1 MSAINTSSNTGHSSC
16 KVVDYATLLPND
28 AKCISLRI
36 ANSEVPVKNASDVL
50 IWVCKKMT
58 LHRTKQLQTSI
69 RERKTSWIK
78 TNGNGMGKPC
88 RIAYNCFVDLDASG
102 RTALLRASLILKWL
116 SWPSNDAVI
125 TYERPSA
132 SAGKLVAMPTNK
144 TVIASG
150 LPIITAHSLDTIE
163 SEGSKSI
170 AEATR
175 VGTVPSAPANEN
187 VNRFSYKYDNVE
199 AITGAEPISLIFKG
213 KEYPLDGKW
222 LNLPEKICMA
232 LETLWPCKLH
242 DIVGRGNIP
251 NMALN
256 PTRFRKGKFV
266 KGAGV
271 WYEANCASREFVQQ
285 TRRLCKLFG
294 IGLENVSITYTG
306 LGQRPS
312 GQNSNLPSAIAAE
325 GYPNSSKIAISP
337 KIGVYVKQQ
346 IYAALAEDRIP
357 DADFDK
363 LLTVEGTK
371 ELFGTTLSA
380 CPLFAYSPMIGPDG
394 RGHNSWGDP
403 AVRRGKRIFVN
414 SQWYERHWDKARR
427 LIARW
432 NASQV
437 KASHVACG
445 GALPFV
451 VTDASKCSPRES
463 SHVAVISPAGL
474 VPQMS
479 HLTRLSAFAK
489 DIRVEYSSGFDFR
502 ETSRRLVGERV
513 GKRFGDAEAD
523 RLKEQMFQR
532 ADGLWLFP
540 DMVISDDA
548 LRRMKERARGFLSED
563 GYFSMDALHAEF
575 EAEMRNIDDGRDF
588 DAFFAKFVAGD
599 VRGVVRGHGE
609 WRVCFA
615 ASMSEASGWETIV
628 KRIREVLKN
637 CGDAVPV
644 EDIIAQMPSLV
655 RGVVV
660 RLAREQ
666 MEDAVVFDAGGVEYI
681 KLLESYYLPADFSE
695 VVSGFVETTEASQNV
710 VSVVLLEAELDGR
723 YGDGFRVNY
732 GLEDD
737 SVFKQ
742 VVAKSFTG
750 KDHGW
755 NRDMFTLNGRRGESN
770 VAEVFM
776 KGHRDKFH
784 EEDFFRY
791 ALESRG
797 MKNRGMLILTF
808 LRKHC
813 IRLSRDWW
821 ISTDSFEARFGMGDA
836 QYHQVGIVLNEV
848 VGNNRFVPISSLG
861 EDVYDRFPRL
871 ECEGKEYPWN
881 PYLLTSVAVHKVRNA
896 KVVNDE
902 PSPYTVTAMI
912 LPHTAEIIGDV
923 VEYVLGTFPKG
934 YFNDV
939 DSAFRY
945 LKMNNVRLT
954 KTEKLVAKIKV
965 ILGIQ

>member
-1 MSAINTSSNTGHSSC
+1 MEQELSFKVIRDVLPAQAAAANRTEAPFVWRDNLCVFAKVAQVSAIVPDSVRIRGREYPVKSLFELLNQVV
-16 KVVDYATLLPND
+16 KVVLVAYRRQFLKEVKRRRPQWFRIDGRNGGLVVLEPDAAPSTIFLRIRLVLQWAGMSERDVTVAYRKRQSELTKPTRQPMQPPRALLQPL
-28 AKCISLRI
+28 KEGESRISLRADKI
-36 ANSEVPVKNASDVL
+36 DAIPFEGSAVVRLELDRKIVDVGVWSDVL
-50 IWVCKKMT
+50 LRIVDYIFDENSYRLSVAAEKE
-58 LHRTKQLQTSI
+58 SI
-69 RERKTSWIK
+69 RHWLGYSMF
-78 TNGNGMGKPC
+78 GMKRPKRHLSGF
-88 RIAYNCFVDLDASG
+88 FVETGDIPSV
-102 RTALLRASLILKWL
+102 LLSHAVDIL
-116 SWPSNDAVI
+116 NAVGM
-125 TYERPSA
+125 A
-132 SAGKLVAMPTNK
+132 
-144 TVIASG
+144 
-150 LPIITAHSLDTIE
+150 
-163 SEGSKSI
+163 
-170 AEATR
+170 
-175 VGTVPSAPANEN
+175 
-187 VNRFSYKYDNVE
+187 NVE
-199 AITGAEPISLIFKG
+199 VNVVVRCEVPRTP
-213 KEYPLDGKW
+213 PLPRDTQRQH
-222 LNLPEKICMA
+222 LPE
-232 LETLWPCKLH
+232 EH
-242 DIVGRGNIP
+242 
-251 NMALN
+251 
-256 PTRFRKGKFV
+256 
-266 KGAGV
+266 
-271 WYEANCASREFVQQ
+271 
-285 TRRLCKLFG
+285 
-294 IGLENVSITYTG
+294 
-306 LGQRPS
+306 
-312 GQNSNLPSAIAAE
+312 LPSFKDIIKS
-325 GYPNSSKIAISP
+325 GYPN
-337 KIGVYVKQQ
+337 
-346 IYAALAEDRIP
+346 
-357 DADFDK
+357 
-363 LLTVEGTK
+363 
-371 ELFGTTLSA
+371 
-380 CPLFAYSPMIGPDG
+380 
-394 RGHNSWGDP
+394 
-403 AVRRGKRIFVN
+403 
-414 SQWYERHWDKARR
+414 
-427 LIARW
+427 
-432 NASQV
+432 
-437 KASHVACG
+437 
-445 GALPFV
+445 
-451 VTDASKCSPRES
+451 
-463 SHVAVISPAGL
+463 
-474 VPQMS
+474 
-479 HLTRLSAFAK
+479 
-489 DIRVEYSSGFDFR
+489 GFDFK

-513 GKRFGDAEAD
+513 GKSFGDAEAD
-523 RLKEQMFQR
+523 RLKGQMFQC
-532 ADGLWLFP
+532 ADGLWLFS

-548 LRRMKERARGFLSED
+548 LRRMKERVRGFLSED

-588 DAFFAKFVAGD
+588 DALFAKFVAGD

-615 ASMSEASGWETIV
+615 ASVS
-628 KRIREVLKN
+628 
-637 CGDAVPV
+637 V
-644 EDIIAQMPSLV
+644 EDIIVQMPSLV

-681 KLLESYYLPADFSE
+681 KLLESYYLPDDFSE
-695 VVSGFVETTEASQNV
+695 VVSGFVETTEASQDV

-750 KDHGW
+750 KDHDW

-861 EDVYDRFPRL
+861 EDVYDRLPRL

>member
-1 MSAINTSSNTGHSSC
+1 MWHDTLTEFARTWVGNDCALQSVSILGKEFPVKSAKELLDAIIKVAALRSPKVLREAIRRSSC
-16 KVVDYATLLPND
+16 KWIWQSKRSPWGFKYANKCNASTAIVRARSVANWAGWPISDVVVSYRKKQLEAEIKASKRIVCASLENGGQWFTFEDDSLSEELIAGSSAVCIEIDGKAYATNSWEDVL
-28 AKCISLRI
+28 LRI
-36 ANSEVPVKNASDVL
+36 LDYICDHREGLLLSALKNKNIHPWFSFTSAEMVKPRKHLCGCFVDVGEAPAVLVDRARNILKACRVDMSIVKVIYVPVKKNEGS
-50 IWVCKKMT
+50 
-58 LHRTKQLQTSI
+58 
-69 RERKTSWIK
+69 
-78 TNGNGMGKPC
+78 
-88 RIAYNCFVDLDASG
+88 
-102 RTALLRASLILKWL
+102 RA
-116 SWPSNDAVI
+116 
-125 TYERPSA
+125 
-132 SAGKLVAMPTNK
+132 
-144 TVIASG
+144 IASPALRQG
-150 LPIITAHSLDTIE
+150 EELEIT
-163 SEGSKSI
+163 
-170 AEATR
+170 R
-175 VGTVPSAPANEN
+175 Q
-187 VNRFSYKYDNVE
+187 
-199 AITGAEPISLIFKG
+199 LIQ
-213 KEYPLDGKW
+213 
-222 LNLPEKICMA
+222 
-232 LETLWPCKLH
+232 
-242 DIVGRGNIP
+242 DIRTN
-251 NMALN
+251 
-256 PTRFRKGKFV
+256 
-266 KGAGV
+266 
-271 WYEANCASREFVQQ
+271 
-285 TRRLCKLFG
+285 
-294 IGLENVSITYTG
+294 
-306 LGQRPS
+306 
-312 GQNSNLPSAIAAE
+312 
-325 GYPNSSKIAISP
+325 YPN
-337 KIGVYVKQQ
+337 
-346 IYAALAEDRIP
+346 
-357 DADFDK
+357 
-363 LLTVEGTK
+363 
-371 ELFGTTLSA
+371 
-380 CPLFAYSPMIGPDG
+380 
-394 RGHNSWGDP
+394 
-403 AVRRGKRIFVN
+403 
-414 SQWYERHWDKARR
+414 
-427 LIARW
+427 
-432 NASQV
+432 
-437 KASHVACG
+437 
-445 GALPFV
+445 
-451 VTDASKCSPRES
+451 
-463 SHVAVISPAGL
+463 
-474 VPQMS
+474 
-479 HLTRLSAFAK
+479 
-489 DIRVEYSSGFDFR
+489 GFDFK

-513 GKRFGDAEAD
+513 GKRFGDAEAGH
-523 RLKEQMFQR
+523 LKERMFQR
-532 ADGLWLFP
+532 ADGLWLLS
-540 DMVISDDA
+540 DMVISEDA
-548 LRRMKERARGFLSED
+548 LRRIKERAGGFLSED

-575 EAEMRNIDDGRDF
+575 ESEMRNINDGRDF
-588 DAFFAKFVAGD
+588 DAFFAKLIAGD
-599 VRGVVRGHGE
+599 VSGIVRGHGE

-615 ASMSEASGWETIV
+615 ASMSEASGWEAIV
-628 KRIREVLKN
+628 GRIREVLKD
-637 CGDAVPV
+637 CGDAVSV
-644 EDIIAQMPSLV
+644 EDIIVQMPSLV

-681 KLLESYYLPADFSE
+681 KLLESYYLPDDFSE
-695 VVSGFVETTEASQNV
+695 VVSGFIETTEASQNV

-723 YGDGFRVNY
+723 YGDGFRINY

-965 ILGIQ
+965 ILGIL

>member
-1 MSAINTSSNTGHSSC
+1 MKQKLSF
-16 KVVDYATLLPND
+16 KV
-28 AKCISLRI
+28 IR
-36 ANSEVPVKNASDVL
+36 DVL
-50 IWVCKKMT
+50 T
-58 LHRTKQLQTSI
+58 AHAAAAHRT
-69 RERKTSWIK
+69 E
-78 TNGNGMGKPC
+78 
-88 RIAYNCFVDLDASG
+88 ASSV
-102 RTALLRASLILKWL
+102 RRDNLCVFK
-116 SWPSNDAVI
+116 
-125 TYERPSA
+125 
-132 SAGKLVAMPTNK
+132 
-144 TVIASG
+144 
-150 LPIITAHSLDTIE
+150 
-163 SEGSKSI
+163 
-170 AEATR
+170 
-175 VGTVPSAPANEN
+175 N
-187 VNRFSYKYDNVE
+187 V
-199 AITGAEPISLIFKG
+199 
-213 KEYPLDGKW
+213 
-222 LNLPEKICMA
+222 LNS
-232 LETLWPCKLH
+232 
-242 DIVGRGNIP
+242 D
-251 NMALN
+251 
-256 PTRFRKGKFV
+256 
-266 KGAGV
+266 
-271 WYEANCASREFVQQ
+271 
-285 TRRLCKLFG
+285 
-294 IGLENVSITYTG
+294 
-306 LGQRPS
+306 
-312 GQNSNLPSAIAAE
+312 
-325 GYPNSSKIAISP
+325 YPN
-337 KIGVYVKQQ
+337 
-346 IYAALAEDRIP
+346 
-357 DADFDK
+357 
-363 LLTVEGTK
+363 
-371 ELFGTTLSA
+371 
-380 CPLFAYSPMIGPDG
+380 
-394 RGHNSWGDP
+394 
-403 AVRRGKRIFVN
+403 
-414 SQWYERHWDKARR
+414 
-427 LIARW
+427 
-432 NASQV
+432 
-437 KASHVACG
+437 
-445 GALPFV
+445 
-451 VTDASKCSPRES
+451 
-463 SHVAVISPAGL
+463 
-474 VPQMS
+474 
-479 HLTRLSAFAK
+479 
-489 DIRVEYSSGFDFR
+489 GFDFK

-513 GKRFGDAEAD
+513 GKSFGDAEAD
-523 RLKEQMFQR
+523 RLKGRMFQC
-532 ADGLWLFP
+532 ADGLWLFS

-548 LRRMKERARGFLSED
+548 LRRMKERAGGFLSED

-588 DAFFAKFVAGD
+588 DAFFARFVAGD

-644 EDIIAQMPSLV
+644 EDIIVQMPSLV

-681 KLLESYYLPADFSE
+681 KLLESYYLPDDFSE

-755 NRDMFTLNGRRGESN
+755 NRDMFTRNGRRGESN

>member
-1 MSAINTSSNTGHSSC
+1 MSAVQIDNADGSFPVWQDTLTEFARTWVGNDCTLQSVSILGREFPVKSAKELLDAIIKVAALRSPKVLREAIRCSSYKWIWQSKRSPWGFKYANKCNASTAIVRARCVANWAGWPISDVVVSYRKKQFDAEMKASKRIVCASLENGGQWFTFEDDSLSEESIAGSSAVCIEIDGKAFTINSWED
-16 KVVDYATLLPND
+16 VL
-28 AKCISLRI
+28 LRI
-36 ANSEVPVKNASDVL
+36 LDYICDQRDDLLLSALKNKNIHPWFSFASAEM
-50 IWVCKKMT
+50 IKP
-58 LHRTKQLQTSI
+58 
-69 RERKTSWIK
+69 RKHLC
-78 TNGNGMGKPC
+78 G
-88 RIAYNCFVDLDASG
+88 CFVDVGASPSVLVN
-102 RTALLRASLILKWL
+102 RTRNILKACRVDM
-116 SWPSNDAVI
+116 SIVKVI
-125 TYERPSA
+125 YVPAKKEEESRA
-132 SAGKLVAMPTNK
+132 
-144 TVIASG
+144 IASPVLRQG
-150 LPIITAHSLDTIE
+150 EDLVII
-163 SEGSKSI
+163 
-170 AEATR
+170 
-175 VGTVPSAPANEN
+175 
-187 VNRFSYKYDNVE
+187 
-199 AITGAEPISLIFKG
+199 
-213 KEYPLDGKW
+213 
-222 LNLPEKICMA
+222 
-232 LETLWPCKLH
+232 
-242 DIVGRGNIP
+242 
-251 NMALN
+251 
-256 PTRFRKGKFV
+256 
-266 KGAGV
+266 
-271 WYEANCASREFVQQ
+271 
-285 TRRLCKLFG
+285 
-294 IGLENVSITYTG
+294 
-306 LGQRPS
+306 GQ
-312 GQNSNLPSAIAAE
+312 L
-325 GYPNSSKIAISP
+325 
-337 KIGVYVKQQ
+337 
-346 IYAALAEDRIP
+346 
-357 DADFDK
+357 
-363 LLTVEGTK
+363 
-371 ELFGTTLSA
+371 
-380 CPLFAYSPMIGPDG
+380 
-394 RGHNSWGDP
+394 
-403 AVRRGKRIFVN
+403 
-414 SQWYERHWDKARR
+414 
-427 LIARW
+427 
-432 NASQV
+432 
-437 KASHVACG
+437 
-445 GALPFV
+445 
-451 VTDASKCSPRES
+451 
-463 SHVAVISPAGL
+463 
-474 VPQMS
+474 
-479 HLTRLSAFAK
+479 AK
-489 DIRVEYSSGFDFR
+489 DIRANYPNGFDFK

-513 GKRFGDAEAD
+513 GKSFGDAEAD
-523 RLKEQMFQR
+523 RLKGQMFQC
-532 ADGLWLFP
+532 ADGLWLFS

-599 VRGVVRGHGE
+599 VRGVVRGHAE

-637 CGDAVPV
+637 YGDAVPV
-644 EDIIAQMPSLV
+644 EDIIVQMPSFV

-681 KLLESYYLPADFSE
+681 KLLESYYLPDDFSE

-861 EDVYDRFPRL
+861 EDVYDRLPRL

>member
-1 MSAINTSSNTGHSSC
+1 MQQEKDKIYKALEQPKTI
-16 KVVDYATLLPND
+16 D
-28 AKCISLRI
+28 
-36 ANSEVPVKNASDVL
+36 NAS
-50 IWVCKKMT
+50 
-58 LHRTKQLQTSI
+58 
-69 RERKTSWIK
+69 
-78 TNGNGMGKPC
+78 C
-88 RIAYNCFVDLDASG
+88 RSGDDIAARLC
-102 RTALLRASLILKWL
+102 I
-116 SWPSNDAVI
+116 
-125 TYERPSA
+125 
-132 SAGKLVAMPTNK
+132 
-144 TVIASG
+144 
-150 LPIITAHSLDTIE
+150 
-163 SEGSKSI
+163 
-170 AEATR
+170 
-175 VGTVPSAPANEN
+175 
-187 VNRFSYKYDNVE
+187 FSYKQDTTESVTGTRPVE
-199 AITGAEPISLIFKG
+199 LDFNGDK
-213 KEYPLDGKW
+213 YPLAGKW
-222 LNLPEKICMA
+222 ANLPEQICAA
-232 LETLWPCKLH
+232 LESVWPGKIKEL
-242 DIVGRGNIP
+242 VASGKVPG
-251 NMALN
+251 MALN
-256 PTRFRKGKFV
+256 EKGLRRGTYV
-266 KGAGV
+266 PEAEI
-271 WYEANCASREFVQQ
+271 WYEKNCSSCEFVRKTRSLCKFFGVPLENISITLERTGRFSICQYGDSLSHRVSHKASERAKEPYVADGGTSPVVLPNASR
-285 TRRLCKLFG
+285 
-294 IGLENVSITYTG
+294 S
-306 LGQRPS
+306 
-312 GQNSNLPSAIAAE
+312 
-325 GYPNSSKIAISP
+325 SSKELSRATI
-337 KIGVYVKQQ
+337 
-346 IYAALAEDRIP
+346 IP
-357 DADFDK
+357 
-363 LLTVEGTK
+363 
-371 ELFGTTLSA
+371 
-380 CPLFAYSPMIGPDG
+380 
-394 RGHNSWGDP
+394 
-403 AVRRGKRIFVN
+403 
-414 SQWYERHWDKARR
+414 
-427 LIARW
+427 
-432 NASQV
+432 
-437 KASHVACG
+437 
-445 GALPFV
+445 
-451 VTDASKCSPRES
+451 
-463 SHVAVISPAGL
+463 PAGL
-474 VPQMS
+474 APQMS
-479 HLTRLSAFAK
+479 PAMFLDDLAR
-489 DIRVEYSSGFDFR
+489 DIRVEYPSGFDFK

-513 GKRFGDAEAD
+513 GKSFGDAEAD
-523 RLKEQMFQR
+523 RLKGQMFQC

-599 VRGVVRGHGE
+599 VRGVVRGHAE

-628 KRIREVLKN
+628 RRIREVLKD

-644 EDIIAQMPSLV
+644 EDIIVQMPSLV
-655 RGVVV
+655 RGVAV
-660 RLAREQ
+660 RLARKQ
-666 MEDAVVFDAGGVEYI
+666 MEDAVVFVAGGVEYI

-695 VVSGFVETTEASQNV
+695 VVSGFVGTTEASQNV

-755 NRDMFTLNGRRGESN
+755 NRDMFTRNGRRGESN

-836 QYHQVGIVLNEV
+836 QYHQVGLVLNEV

-881 PYLLTSVAVHKVRNA
+881 PYLLTSVALHKVRNA